1 MPPLMLERQ
10 VEVDV
15 ACSVGQVYDL
25 WDNLENV
32 PRWMPL
38 VKSVKPIPGEADLWC
53 WQFGLRFPLLVEWV
67 SHIEQRLP
75 GQLIAWKSVSGLRNH
90 GQAEFFPSDR
100 GCRLRLTLAFA
111 LPGGVVGTLLEK
123 IGIDRW
129 LEENLVDSLNRF
141 QTQIEAEVQRQT
153 DAESYQQF
161 SPVIHRQNTCD

>member
-15 ACSVGQVYDL
+15 ACSVQQVYNL
-25 WDNLENV
+25 WHNLENV

-38 VKSVKPIPGEADLWC
+38 VKSVKRLPGQPDLWR
-53 WQFGLRFPLLVEWV
+53 WQFGLRFPLIVEWV
-67 SHIEQRLP
+67 SRIEQRIP
-75 GQLIAWKSVSGLRNH
+75 EQLIAWKSVSGLRNQ

-100 GCRLRLTLAFA
+100 GCRLRLTLTFV
-111 LPGGVVGTLLEK
+111 LPGGIVGKGLET
-123 IGIDRW
+123 IGLDRW

-153 DAESYQQF
+153 EDDPRHQPY
-161 SPVIHRQNTCD
+161 PVMYNENI